1 MPRLRGTAL
10 ERVVSYMGDAFGNR
24 DAVAKVMVLSFAFQA
39 SVVLLGWATFVAI
52 GVPVSLGACFLFIPI
67 ISAIQLVPISLN
79 GFGVREGAYIFFFGS
94 QGVGRPEAVAA
105 SLLFALLV
113 SAVSLGGGVLF
124 ATRRH

>member
-1 MPRLRGTAL
+1 VPRLRGTAL
-10 ERVVSYMGDAFGNR
+10 ARVAGHMGDAFGNR

-94 QGVGRPEAVAA
+94 QGVGQPEAVAA